1 VGLMICRPP
10 QTVIPEILQSDGGE
24 FTARCITQQFTV
36 QGCPRHPQ
44 SQGSIERGNGPFKE
58 ALDVWISQNVE
69 QCWPEVGAYVVN
81 RQFNGRPS
89 WQIGGKSPY
98 LIKHAQ
104 RDITTDDI
112 KILVRQADDVFEQSE

>member
-1 VGLMICRPP
+1 
-10 QTVIPEILQSDGGE
+10 
-24 FTARCITQQFTV
+24 
-36 QGCPRHPQ
+36 
-44 SQGSIERGNGPFKE
+44 
-58 ALDVWISQNVE
+58 VE